1 MGTGVGTGVGSGVGV
16 GVGVGVG
23 LGFLPVR
30 VAGAGFWTAAFGVA
44 VFWAATVWAEGAPL
58 AEIPPRTCGV
68 APGAGCWPS
77 ADCFTPAKAAASK
90 QTNATVMGRRFILCK
105 PNLEPAPLFK
115 MIAPNS
121 TLTGENERTKKFCF
135 FR

>member
-1 MGTGVGTGVGSGVGV
+1 
-16 GVGVGVG
+16 
-23 LGFLPVR
+23 
-30 VAGAGFWTAAFGVA
+30 VAWPQALAAGR
-44 VFWAATVWAEGAPL
+44 
-58 AEIPPRTCGV
+58 PRT
-68 APGAGCWPS
+68 
-77 ADCFTPAKAAASK
+77 AKAAASK